1 MCFALSYFLCAQ
13 FITQPTVCSAK
24 IYKVKEHEKPAGLK
38 GEFIAYYDFQKK
50 ETTYYDK
57 NEIPTKKFQKKMNY
71 KPQKPDEKLIQ
82 RYKVKSVNTP
92 TKLLNTNFTSDVN
105 TTGTSLYSYLPDNRI
120 KVSSSQINSFPYYSI
135 CKLTMTFPDS
145 PGYVT
150 LGTGYELW
158 NKLCATA
165 GHCLLN
171 SNGKYFN
178 SIDDCVIDSNN
189 YCMPGQSGSPLYL
202 SG

>member
-1 MCFALSYFLCAQ
+1 MRFLRK
-13 FITQPTVCSAK
+13 SSK
-24 IYKVKEHEKPAGLK
+24 
-38 GEFIAYYDFQKK
+38 
-50 ETTYYDK
+50 
-57 NEIPTKKFQKKMNY
+57 KKMNY

-92 TKLLNTNFTSDVN
+92 TKLLNTNLTSDVN

-178 SIDDCVIDSNN
+178 SIKAEFGYNN
-189 YCMPGQSGSPLYL
+189 GTCINQQAQLTLSMTVLLTPTTTACRDRVAHHYISQVDMPLA
-202 SG
+202 